1 MSELYNNIEPN
12 VIDDEMLQKA
22 IEEQRPE
29 HIGKLAKRTGINFKD
44 VTELELSFRNILQ
57 IDNLWQF
64 ENLTKLQLNNNIIE
78 KIEALESLVH
88 LVWLD
93 LSFNNIEVIEGLD
106 TLIKLQDLTLFSNR
120 ISKIGHMDTL
130 QELQI
135 FSIGKNNLTTLKDV
149 IYLRRFKKLRTLN
162 LRGNPLCDD
171 EQYMLFVVA
180 HLPDLVYLDYKRVS
194 DTTREVAVLK
204 YQDLIEPLEREE
216 AQALAQLEE
225 ELAKQKELE
234 YHKAA
239 FVEYLNGSFLFDS
252 MYAEDTEAAKLAYL
266 PGVDD
271 LQQAYR
277 KEFVSACENLFNY
290 GLKEHEKREA
300 EVSDFYESLHEA
312 LTANQQEGR
321 KLILD
326 FENRN
331 KRRLYEIRNA
341 SSYDIAESKRAEYKE
356 DILQLSDALM
366 TLEMLTADQL
376 EELIEDFK
384 GNIAVIASTFIEN
397 VKGMITQCRDLENR
411 HHEELLEI
419 SITTLEK
426 SVKNELDEDLPAD
439 VQMLLVDK
447 NTIVNAV
454 NTSHGIHLLKI
465 DKRES
470 DILSNTYRWQT
481 SVTEKA
487 VQNEINRNRERVGEI
502 IQYIDNLQEEL
513 DNLRDPGDDGVGLT
527 QAGQLP

>member
-1 MSELYNNIEPN
+1 MSQLYDSIEPN
-12 VIDDEMLQKA
+12 VIDDEMVQKA
-22 IEEQRPE
+22 IEEQCPE
-29 HIGKLAKRTGINFKD
+29 DIGKLAKREVINFKD
-44 VTELELSFRNILQ
+44 VTELQLSFRNILQ

-64 ENLTKLQLNNNIIE
+64 ENLTKLQLDNNIIE
-78 KIEALESLVH
+78 KIEALEGLVH

-106 TLIKLQDLTLFSNR
+106 TLVKLQDLSLYNNR
-120 ISKIGHMDTL
+120 ISKIEHMDTL

-135 FSIGKNNLTTLKDV
+135 FSIGKNNLTTLEDV
-149 IYLRRFKKLRTLN
+149 IYLRRFKNLRTLN
-162 LRGNPLCDD
+162 LMGNPLCDD
-171 EQYMLFVVA
+171 EQYTLFVVA
-180 HLPDLVYLDYKRVS
+180 HLPDLVYLDFKLVS

-225 ELAKQKELE
+225 KQAKQKELE
-234 YHKAA
+234 YHKTA

-266 PGVDD
+266 PGVGD

-277 KEFVSACENLFNY
+277 KEFVSVCENLFNY
-290 GLKEHEKREA
+290 GLKEYEKREA

-321 KLILD
+321 KIILD

-331 KRRLYEIRNA
+331 KRRLDEIHNA

-356 DILQLSDALM
+356 DILQLSEALM
-366 TLEMLTADQL
+366 TLEMLIADQL
-376 EELIEDFK
+376 EELIKDFK
-384 GNIAVIASTFIEN
+384 GNIAVIASSFIEN
-397 VKGMITQCRDLENR
+397 VKELMSQCRDLENH
-411 HHEELLEI
+411 HHEKLLEI

-426 SVKNELDEDLPAD
+426 SIKNELDEDLPAD
-439 VQMLLVDK
+439 VRMLLVDK

-454 NTSHGIHLLKI
+454 NASHGIRLLKI

-487 VQNEINRNRERVGEI
+487 VQNEIDRNRDRIREI

-513 DNLRDPGDDGVGLT
+513 DNVEILEPME
-527 QAGQLP
+527 

>member
-1 MSELYNNIEPN
+1 MSQLYNSIEPN
-12 VIDDEMLQKA
+12 VIDDEMVQKA
-22 IEEQRPE
+22 IEEQCPE
-29 HIGKLAKRTGINFKD
+29 DIGKLAKREVINFKD
-44 VTELELSFRNILQ
+44 VTELQLSFRNILQ

-64 ENLTKLQLNNNIIE
+64 ENLTKLQLDNNIIE

-106 TLIKLQDLTLFSNR
+106 ALVKLQDLSLYNNR
-120 ISKIGHMDTL
+120 ISKIEHMDTL

-135 FSIGKNNLTTLKDV
+135 FSIGKNNLATLEDV
-149 IYLRRFKKLRTLN
+149 IYLRRFKNLRTLN
-162 LRGNPLCDD
+162 LTGNPLCDD
-171 EQYMLFVVA
+171 EQYTLFVVA
-180 HLPDLVYLDYKRVS
+180 HLPDLIYLDFKLVS

-204 YQDLIEPLEREE
+204 YQDLTEPLEREE
-216 AQALAQLEE
+216 ARALAQLEE
-225 ELAKQKELE
+225 KQAKQKELE
-234 YHKAA
+234 YHKTA

-252 MYAEDTEAAKLAYL
+252 MYAEDTEDAKLAYL
-266 PGVDD
+266 PGVSE
-271 LQQAYR
+271 LQQAYPSW
-277 KEFVSACENLFNY
+277 FVSVCENLFNY
-290 GLKEHEKREA
+290 GLKECEKREA

-321 KLILD
+321 KIILD

-331 KRRLYEIRNA
+331 KRRLDEIHNA

-356 DILQLSDALM
+356 DILQLSEALM
-366 TLEMLTADQL
+366 TLEMLIADQL
-376 EELIEDFK
+376 EVRVEHIPVRPPIQNMGGSLFSFSLTIFCTM
-384 GNIAVIASTFIEN
+384 A
-397 VKGMITQCRDLENR
+397 QCRDLENR
-411 HHEELLEI
+411 HHEKLLEI

-439 VQMLLVDK
+439 VRMLLEDK
-447 NTIVNAV
+447 TTIVNAV
-454 NTSHGIHLLKI
+454 NASHGVHLLKI

-487 VQNEINRNRERVGEI
+487 VQNEIDRNRDRIREI
-502 IQYIDNLQEEL
+502 VQYIDNLQEEL
-513 DNLRDPGDDGVGLT
+513 DNIEILEPME
-527 QAGQLP
+527 

>member
-1 MSELYNNIEPN
+1 NNIEPN

-29 HIGKLAKRTGINFKD
+29 HIRKLAERTGINFKD

-106 TLIKLQDLTLFSNR
+106 TLVKLQDLTLFNNR
-120 ISKIGHMDTL
+120 ISKIEHMDTL

-194 DTTREVAVLK
+194 DTTREVAVSK
-204 YQDLIEPLEREE
+204 YQDLIEPLECEE

-225 ELAKQKELE
+225 EQAKQKELE
-234 YHKAA
+234 YHKVS
-239 FVEYLNGSFLFDS
+239 FVEHLNGSFLFDS

-271 LQQAYR
+271 LQQAYP
-277 KEFVSACENLFNY
+277 KEFVSVCENLFNY
-290 GLKEHEKREA
+290 GVKEHEKREA

-331 KRRLYEIRNA
+331 IRVTLYEIRNA

-356 DILQLSDALM
+356 DILQLSDTLM

-376 EELIEDFK
+376 EVRVKHIPVRPHIQNMGAFSLTIF
-384 GNIAVIASTFIEN
+384 ST
-397 VKGMITQCRDLENR
+397 ITQCRDLENR

-419 SITTLEK
+419 SISTLEK

-465 DKRES
+465 DERET
-470 DILSNTYRWQT
+470 DILSNTYCWQT

-502 IQYIDNLQEEL
+502 IQYIDNLQEDL
-513 DNLRDPGDDGVGLT
+513 DNL
-527 QAGQLP
+527 

>member
-1 MSELYNNIEPN
+1 MSQLYDSIEPN
-12 VIDDEMLQKA
+12 VIDDEMVQKA
-22 IEEQRPE
+22 IEEQCPE
-29 HIGKLAKRTGINFKD
+29 DIRKLAKREVINFKD
-44 VTELELSFRNILQ
+44 VTELQLSFRNILQ

-64 ENLTKLQLNNNIIE
+64 ENLTKLQLDNNIIE
-78 KIEALESLVH
+78 KIEALGSLVH

-106 TLIKLQDLTLFSNR
+106 TLVKLQDLSLYNNR
-120 ISKIGHMDTL
+120 ISKIEHMDTL

-135 FSIGKNNLTTLKDV
+135 FSIGKNNLTTLEDV
-149 IYLRRFKKLRTLN
+149 IYLRRFKNLRTLN
-162 LRGNPLCDD
+162 LMGNPLCDD
-171 EQYMLFVVA
+171 EQYTLFVVA
-180 HLPDLVYLDYKRVS
+180 HLPDLVYLDFKIVS

-204 YQDLIEPLEREE
+204 YQDLTEPLEREE

-225 ELAKQKELE
+225 KQAKQKELE
-234 YHKAA
+234 YHKTA

-266 PGVDD
+266 PGVSD
-271 LQQAYR
+271 LQQGYR
-277 KEFVSACENLFNY
+277 KEFVSVCENLFNY
-290 GLKEHEKREA
+290 GLKEYEKREA

-321 KLILD
+321 KIILD

-331 KRRLYEIRNA
+331 KRRLDEIHNA

-356 DILQLSDALM
+356 DILQLSEALM
-366 TLEMLTADQL
+366 TLEMLIADQL
-376 EELIEDFK
+376 EELIKDFK
-384 GNIAVIASTFIEN
+384 ENIAVIASTFIEN
-397 VKGMITQCRDLENR
+397 VKGMMSQCRNLENR
-411 HHEELLEI
+411 HHEKLLEI
-419 SITTLEK
+419 SISAMEK

-454 NTSHGIHLLKI
+454 NASHGIRLLKI

-470 DILSNTYRWQT
+470 DILGNTYRWQT
-481 SVTEKA
+481 SMTEKA
-487 VQNEINRNRERVGEI
+487 VQNEIDRNRDRIREI
-502 IQYIDNLQEEL
+502 VQYIDNLQEEL
-513 DNLRDPGDDGVGLT
+513 DNIEILEPME
-527 QAGQLP
+527 

>member
-1 MSELYNNIEPN
+1 MSEFYNNIEPN

-22 IEEQRPE
+22 IEEQCPE
-29 HIGKLAKRTGINFKD
+29 HIGNLAKRKGINFKD
-44 VTELELSFRNILQ
+44 VTELELSFRSILQ
-57 IDNLWQF
+57 IDNLWQL
-64 ENLTKLQLNNNIIE
+64 ENLTKLQLNNNVIE

-88 LVWLD
+88 LVQLD

-120 ISKIGHMDTL
+120 ISKIEHMDTL

-135 FSIGKNNLTTLKDV
+135 FSIGKNNLTTLEDV
-149 IYLRRFKKLRTLN
+149 IYLRRFKKLRSLN

-194 DTTREVAVLK
+194 DTTREVALLK
-204 YQDLIEPLEREE
+204 HQDLIEPLEREE

-225 ELAKQKELE
+225 EQAKQKELE
-234 YHKAA
+234 SHKAA

-271 LQQAYR
+271 LQQAYPSW
-277 KEFVSACENLFNY
+277 FVSVCENLFNY

-331 KRRLYEIRNA
+331 KRRLDEIRNA

-356 DILQLSDALM
+356 DILQLSGALM
-366 TLEMLTADQL
+366 TLEMLIADQL
-376 EELIEDFK
+376 EVRVRHIPLRPHIQNMEGHFS
-384 GNIAVIASTFIEN
+384 VASPLCL
-397 VKGMITQCRDLENR
+397 CRDLENR
-411 HHEELLEI
+411 HREELLEI

-426 SVKNELDEDLPAD
+426 SAKNELDEDLPAD
-439 VQMLLVDK
+439 VQMLLVDET
-447 NTIVNAV
+447 TIVNAV
-454 NTSHGIHLLKI
+454 NASHGVHLLKI
-465 DKRES
+465 DMRES
-470 DILSNTYRWQT
+470 DILSNTYCWQS

-487 VQNEINRNRERVGEI
+487 VQDEMNRNRERVGEI
-502 IQYIDNLQEEL
+502 AQYIDNLQEEL
-513 DNLRDPGDDGVGLT
+513 DNLE
-527 QAGQLP
+527 

>member
-1 MSELYNNIEPN
+1 MSDIYNDIEPN
-12 VIDDEMLQKA
+12 VIDDEMVQKA
-22 IEEQRPE
+22 IEEQFPE
-29 HIGKLAKRTGINFKD
+29 DIGKIAKREGINFKD
-44 VTELELSFRNILQ
+44 VTELQLSFRNILQ

-64 ENLTKLQLNNNIIE
+64 ENLTKLQLDNNIIE

-106 TLIKLQDLTLFSNR
+106 TLVKLQDLSLSNNR
-120 ISKIGHMDTL
+120 ISKIEHMDAL

-135 FSIGKNNLTTLKDV
+135 FSIGKNNLTTLEDV

-162 LRGNPLCDD
+162 LTGNPLCND
-171 EQYMLFVVA
+171 EHYTLFVVA
-180 HLPDLVYLDYKRVS
+180 YLPDLVYLDFRLVS
-194 DTTREVAVLK
+194 DTTREAAVLK
-204 YQDLIEPLEREE
+204 YQDFTELLEREE

-225 ELAKQKELE
+225 EQAKQKELE

-252 MYAEDTEAAKLAYL
+252 MYAEDTEAAKLASL
-266 PGVDD
+266 PGVGD
-271 LQQAYR
+271 LQEAYPSGD
-277 KEFVSACENLFNY
+277 FVSVCENLFNY
-290 GLKEHEKREA
+290 GLQEYEKREA

-331 KRRLYEIRNA
+331 KTVI
-341 SSYDIAESKRAEYKE
+341 YDIADSKRDEYRG

-366 TLEMLTADQL
+366 ALEMLIADQL
-376 EELIEDFK
+376 ESPVTESHLISRSRVLRSAFSLT
-384 GNIAVIASTFIEN
+384 IFST
-397 VKGMITQCRDLENR
+397 MTQCRDLENR

-419 SITTLEK
+419 SITALEK
-426 SVKNELDEDLPAD
+426 SLKNELDEDLPAD
-439 VQMLLVDK
+439 VQMLLVDRT
-447 NTIVNAV
+447 TIVNAV

-470 DILSNTYRWQT
+470 DILSNINHWQT

-487 VQNEINRNRERVGEI
+487 VQNEIDRNRERIREI
-502 IQYIDNLQEEL
+502 VQYIDNLQEEL
-513 DNLRDPGDDGVGLT
+513 DNLEIMEPIV
-527 QAGQLP
+527 